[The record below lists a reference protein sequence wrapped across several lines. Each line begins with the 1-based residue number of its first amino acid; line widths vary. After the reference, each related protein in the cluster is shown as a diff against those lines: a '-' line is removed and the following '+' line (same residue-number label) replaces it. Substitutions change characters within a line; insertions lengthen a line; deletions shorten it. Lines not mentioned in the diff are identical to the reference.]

1 MTRAQIGAIATV
13 ILLVCSGFSYAQEMS
28 SWPQIFLTKRFT
40 GFSQPVFVTHPGDQ
54 SGRLFVVE
62 QGGTIRLIKNG
73 NLLSTPFLNITD
85 KVLSGS
91 ERGLLSVAFPPSY
104 SSKKHFYVYYTD
116 QNGDLIISRF
126 GLTANPD
133 VANPNSEEILL
144 TINHRANSNHNG
156 GQLAFS
162 PNDGFL
168 YIGTGDG
175 GGGGDPDGNGQN
187 ADSLLGKILRID
199 VESGVNP
206 YAIPASNPFVGRMGY
221 RSEIWALG
229 VRNPW
234 RYAFDHQTGDLYIGD
249 VGQNSFEEIDVQ
261 SASSTGGENYG
272 WNIMEG
278 LHCFNTNTCNQ
289 AGLTLPVAE
298 YDHSDGDCAVTGGR
312 VYRGQAFPT
321 FSGIYFFADFCTG
334 KIFGLRKNGTT
345 WEQTM
350 LRDSPYNISTFGEDE
365 DGNLYVV
372 DYSAGNIYLITD
384 TPSCDNV
391 TATSSPRS
399 VTYRP
404 TATRASRRIIFLT
417 ITNRTGD
424 PIQIQ
429 GITPQTSEFTIL
441 SISPALGSGVQIKNG
456 RRRTFTVRTERAAG
470 LSVLRVNTPY
480 FKVETSC
487 GQLVTASKPFAFVP
501 WSTSPRRVSITSE
514 LIKPPKE
521 AALVRT
527 SLFDLSGRQIA
538 EHTAETIATPSEI
551 VQGKELPPGM
561 YLYVV
566 TIQMWDGKVYLNQIT
581 KIVWRR

>member
-1 MTRAQIGAIATV
+1 MARAQIGAIATV
-13 ILLVCSGFSYAQEMS
+13 ILLVCSGFSCAQGTS

-40 GFSQPVFVTHPGDQ
+40 GFSQPVFVTHAGDQ

-73 NLLSTPFLNITD
+73 SLLSSPFLDITAR
-85 KVLSGS
+85 VLSGG

-104 SSKKHFYVYYTD
+104 ASKKHFYVYYTD
-116 QNGDLIISRF
+116 HNGDLVISRF
-126 GLTANPD
+126 GLAANPD
-133 VANPNSEEILL
+133 IANPNSEEILL

-187 ADSLLGKILRID
+187 TNSLLGKILRID

-206 YAIPASNPFVGRMGY
+206 YAIPASNPFVGQTGFRG
-221 RSEIWALG
+221 EIWALG

-234 RYAFDHQTGDLYIGD
+234 RYAFDRQTGDLYIGD
-249 VGQNSFEEIDVQ
+249 VGQNAFEEIDVQ

-272 WNIMEG
+272 WNTMEG
-278 LHCFNTNTCNQ
+278 LHCYAANTCSQ
-289 AGLTLPVAE
+289 TGLTLPVAE
-298 YDHSDGDCAVTGGR
+298 YDHSAGDCAVTGGR

-334 KIFGLRKNGTT
+334 KIFGLRINGAT

-365 DGNLYVV
+365 DGNLYAT
-372 DYSAGNIYLITD
+372 DYSSGNIYLITD

-391 TATSSPRS
+391 TASSSPRS

-404 TATRASRRIIFLT
+404 TATRGSRRTLFIT

-424 PIQIQ
+424 PIQIV
-429 GITPQTSEFTIL
+429 GITPQTSEFSIL
-441 SISPALGSGVQIKNG
+441 SVSPALGSGIQIKNG
-456 RRRTFTVRTERAAG
+456 RRRMFTIRTERAAG
-470 LSVLRVNTPY
+470 LPALQVNTPY

-487 GQLVTASKPFAFVP
+487 GQLVTANERFTFTP

-514 LIKPPKE
+514 LMKPLKE
-521 AALVRT
+521 AVLVRVK
-527 SLFDLSGRQIA
+527 LFDLSGRQIA
-538 EHTAETIATPSEI
+538 EHTAETIVMPSEI
-551 VQGKELPPGM
+551 VQGKDLPPGI

-566 TIQMWDGKVYLNQIT
+566 TIQTWDGKVYLNQVT
-581 KIVWRR
+581 KIFWRR